1 MDPLAYTYGSITS
14 YTPHQPGDCSSLPL
28 HRMVRTYFVLWI
40 IIDKMDEK
48 DRRPDV
54 DRAASISHYSTTP
67 SQSVSADSPLLLHL
81 HHHLCYNVQLSGP
94 QLVPATLTTHGH
106 QPRPASP
113 ELSLNSIFWIYGP
126 ITSSRLHY
134 FLYIASTQFLPTHNV
149 QGLLPTSTTDYGSSL
164 TQKISINSSFF
175 GCYSTTD
182 TCFILIIVMAN
193 YILNLVDNG
202 G

>member
-1 MDPLAYTYGSITS
+1 MVYYSFFNGPA
-14 YTPHQPGDCSSLPL
+14 SL
-28 HRMVRTYFVLWI
+28 HLWVHHI
-40 IIDKMDEK
+40 
-48 DRRPDV
+48 V
-54 DRAASISHYSTTP
+54 HTP
-67 SQSVSADSPLLLHL
+67 SAWWLLFTSSTQDGQDLLCAMDNHWQNGWKGQKTWRD
-81 HHHLCYNVQLSGP
+81 LCYNVQLSGP